1 MPVKMTL
8 QLLQIIHHS
17 HGGGHHAAAASR
29 PRHSRLRHHAPMS
42 GSVSTVSRRSGGHLA
57 AGGGGSGKLAMRRSH
72 SLDAENP
79 AAAAGGSAVYSTV
92 NVEAVPSGH
101 VYKQLF
107 DAGVSN
113 CCSECVVS
121 RFRCMIMTSIT
132 CFRLVVL

>member
-1 MPVKMTL
+1 
-8 QLLQIIHHS
+8 
-17 HGGGHHAAAASR
+17 
-29 PRHSRLRHHAPMS
+29 MS
-42 GSVSTVSRRSGGHLA
+42 GSVSSVTRRSGGHLA
-57 AGGGGSGKLAMRRSH
+57 AGGSGKLAMRRSH

-79 AAAAGGSAVYSTV
+79 AAAAAGGGSAVYSTV

-121 RFRCMIMTSIT
+121 HFSCMIMSSIT
-132 CFRLVVL
+132 CFSVAVL